1 VLFVK
6 LFNSIECPVYSL
18 LLFRKKLLE
27 TTLYVIKD
35 VIENLKYLND
45 KIVFSPN
52 DISQNRYPIRKSTGL
67 ETYILGAFN
76 PGLTRL
82 PNGNLMMMVRVAESI
97 KEPIKEGKFR
107 YIRWSSEKGYVVE
120 EHPTFQLD
128 TSDPRK
134 FQFLEYDYLKVFG
147 LTSFS
152 WLLPVELS
160 PDGLEIII
168 IYYDKIIE
176 PQTSYQ
182 EYGIEDPRI
191 TKIENTYYMTTCSV
205 SSERHSTTLY
215 SSENGLDYTLL
226 GIIMDHQNKDM
237 VLFPE
242 KINGKYYALTRPL
255 GELYFTVP
263 GNSEYLPG
271 TSINLAESPDLLHWK
286 PVDTPYIR
294 ARNNSMISLKL
305 GGGAPPIKTD
315 AGWLILFHG
324 VDNCGPIG
332 CYRTFYA
339 IAEYDNPEKI
349 ISINDKSPVLE
360 SKVELTNSLTEQ
372 IYIDGVVF
380 TTGIE
385 EYDDTFI
392 VASGELDLA
401 CRITHIEKIYFNP
414 F

>member
-1 VLFVK
+1 MK
-6 LFNSIECPVYSL
+6 
-18 LLFRKKLLE
+18 
-27 TTLYVIKD
+27 
-35 VIENLKYLND
+35 NLKYLND

-52 DISQNRYPIRKSTGL
+52 DISLDKCPIHNSTGL
-67 ETYILGAFN
+67 DTYILGAFN
-76 PGLTRL
+76 PGLCRL
-82 PNGNLMMMVRVAESI
+82 PNDNLLIIVRVAESI
-97 KEPIKEGKFR
+97 KEPIREGKFR
-107 YIRWSSEKGYVVE
+107 YIRWSDKKGYVVE

-134 FQFLEYDYLKVFG
+134 FRFLEYDHLKVFG

-160 PDGLEIII
+160 PDSLEVINIH
-168 IYYDKIIE
+168 YDKIIE

-182 EYGIEDPRI
+182 EYGVEDPRI
-191 TKIENTYYMTTCSV
+191 TIINGIYYMTTCSV

-263 GNSEYLPG
+263 GNSNYLPG

-286 PVDTPYIR
+286 PADTPYIR
-294 ARNNSMISLKL
+294 ARNNSLISLKL
-305 GGGAPPIKTD
+305 GSGAPPIKTN

-324 VDNCGPIG
+324 VDKCGPIG

-339 IAEYDNPEKI
+339 IAENDCPEQI
-349 ISINDKSPVLE
+349 IFIDDQNPVLE
-360 SKVELTNSLTEQ
+360 SRTELTQQYSDQ
-372 IYIDGVVF
+372 IYLNGVVF

-385 EYDDTFI
+385 EADEHFI
-392 VASGELDLA
+392 IASGELDLA
-401 CRITHIEKIYFNP
+401 CRITNIKKRYFNIS
-414 F
+414 

>member
-1 VLFVK
+1 MK
-6 LFNSIECPVYSL
+6 
-18 LLFRKKLLE
+18 
-27 TTLYVIKD
+27 
-35 VIENLKYLND
+35 NLNYLND
-45 KIVFSPN
+45 KIVFAPN
-52 DISQNRYPIRKSTGL
+52 NISLNRCPIHNSTGL

-82 PNGNLMMMVRVAESI
+82 PNGNLLIMVRVAESI

-107 YIRWSSEKGYVVE
+107 YIRWSCENGYVVE

-134 FQFLEYDYLKVFG
+134 FRFLEYDHLKVFG

-160 PDGLEIII
+160 PDGLDIINI
-168 IYYDKIIE
+168 HYDKIIE
-176 PQTSYQ
+176 PLTSYQ
-182 EYGIEDPRI
+182 EYGVEDPRI
-191 TKIENTYYMTTCSV
+191 TKIENTYYMTSCSV

-286 PVDTPYIR
+286 PTDTPYIR
-294 ARNNSMISLKL
+294 ARNNSLISLKL

-324 VDNCGPIG
+324 VDKCGPIG
-332 CYRTFYA
+332 CYRTFHA
-339 IAEYDNPEKI
+339 IAEKDCPEKI
-349 ISINDKSPVLE
+349 LFINDQDPILE
-360 SKVELTNSLTEQ
+360 SSNDLTQKYSEQ
-372 IYIDGVVF
+372 IYLNGVVF

-385 EYDDTFI
+385 EMTDYFI

-401 CRITHIEKIYFNP
+401 CRITHIEKSHFNLS
-414 F
+414 

>member
-1 VLFVK
+1 MK
-6 LFNSIECPVYSL
+6 N
-18 LLFRKKLLE
+18 K
-27 TTLYVIKD
+27 
-35 VIENLKYLND
+35 KYLND
-45 KIVFSPN
+45 RIVFAPD
-52 DISQNRYPIRKSTGL
+52 DISRYKYPIHNSTGL

-76 PGLTRL
+76 PGFTRL
-82 PNGNLMMMVRVAESI
+82 PNGNLLLMVRVAESI
-97 KEPIKEGKFR
+97 QEPIKKDKFR
-107 YIRWSSEKGYVVE
+107 YIRWDIDDGYVVE

-168 IYYDKIIE
+168 IHYDKIIE

-182 EYGIEDPRI
+182 EYGIEDSRI
-191 TKIENTYYMTTCSV
+191 TKIKNTYYMTTCSV

-226 GIIMDHQNKDM
+226 GIIMDHQNKDL

-263 GNSEYLPG
+263 GNSDYLPG
-271 TSINLAESPDLLHWK
+271 PSINLAESPDLLHWK
-286 PVDTPYIR
+286 PVDKPYIR
-294 ARNNSMISLKL
+294 AHNKSLISLKL
-305 GGGAPPIKTD
+305 GAGAPPITCD
-315 AGWLILFHG
+315 AGWLILYHG
-324 VDNCGPIG
+324 VDKCGPIG
-332 CYRTFYA
+332 CYRTYYA
-339 IAEYDNPEKI
+339 IAEREDPEKI
-349 ISINDKSPVLE
+349 IFLNDQNPLLE
-360 SKVELTNSLTEQ
+360 SSDGLTQKYSEQ
-372 IYIDGVVF
+372 IYLNGVVF

-385 EYDDTFI
+385 EMANYYV
-392 VASGELDLA
+392 VASGELDLL
-401 CRITHIEKIYFNP
+401 CRITHIEKNFFNLL
-414 F
+414 